1 MQASRSVSGLLSLAS
16 AFAIGALTTGCLD
29 EAAPPADLA
38 LDDLGATEQAAGTFP
53 SVSDFAA
60 TGPFSTT
67 SGSLGLSCTVYRP
80 SNLGQGGVT
89 HPVILWGNGTGS
101 APSTYSGLLRHL
113 ASHGFI
119 VVAAD
124 TSNAGNGSEMI
135 SCLNSVISANG
146 SSLSPFY
153 QRVDTARVGASGHSQ
168 GGAGTI
174 MAGRDARVTAT
185 APIQPYITYI
195 PFGGLFLSSSI
206 GQQRGPMFLV
216 SGTADTIAVPGIHQQ
231 PVYNGLNQ
239 SVVWATR
246 SAATHFE
253 PVGDAGSF
261 RGPVTAWFRARFMND
276 ANAERLFSGTCTLCT
291 SAGWSVRRR

>member
-1 MQASRSVSGLLSLAS
+1 MQSRNAFSRLLWLAS
-16 AFAIGALTTGCLD
+16 LVLGLGAAGCLD
-29 EAAPPADLA
+29 GAG
-38 LDDLGATEQAAGTFP
+38 DDVELGTERQEAGTFP
-53 SVSDFAA
+53 SVTDFAA
-60 TGPFSTT
+60 TGPFATT

-101 APSTYSGLLRHL
+101 APSTYGSLLRHL

-119 VVAAD
+119 VAAAD

-135 SCLNSVISANG
+135 SCLNSLVSANG
-146 SSLSPFY
+146 SALSPYY

-195 PFGGLFLSSSI
+195 PFGGLFLNSSI
-206 GQQRGPMFLV
+206 GQQRGPMLLI
-216 SGTADTIAVPGIHQQ
+216 SGTADTIAIPGIQQ
-231 PVYNGLNQ
+231 LPVYNGLNRP
-239 SVVWATR
+239 VWWATR
-246 SAATHFE
+246 SGATHFE
-253 PVGDAGSF
+253 PVGDGGAF

-276 ANAERLFSGTCTLCT
+276 ASADRVFTNPCTLC
-291 SAGWSVRRR
+291 SASGWSVARR

>member
-1 MQASRSVSGLLSLAS
+1 MKASQSFVGLFSLVTSLA
-16 AFAIGALTTGCLD
+16 LTGCLA
-29 EAAPPADLA
+29 EGEDLE
-38 LDDLGATEQAAGTFP
+38 LGVETQAAGTFP

-60 TGPFSTT
+60 SGPFSTT

-80 SNLGQGGVT
+80 STLGQNGVT

-101 APSTYSGLLRHL
+101 SPSTYGGFLRHL

-124 TSNAGNGSEMI
+124 TSNAGNGSQMI
-135 SCLNSVISANG
+135 SCLNSIVSANG

-153 QRVDTARVGASGHSQ
+153 RKVDTARVGASGHSQ
-168 GGAGTI
+168 GGAGSI

-185 APIQPYITYI
+185 APIQPYLTYI
-195 PFGGLFLSSSI
+195 PGGGTFLSSSI

-216 SGTADTIAVPGIHQQ
+216 SGGSDTLAIPGIHQEPVYENVNQ
-231 PVYNGLNQ
+231 PVWWG
-239 SVVWATR
+239 TR
-246 SAATHFE
+246 SGASHFE
-253 PVGDAGSF
+253 PVGSAGSF

-276 ANAERLFSGTCTLCT
+276 ASAERVFTNPCTLCT
-291 SAGWSVRRR
+291 SFGWDVER

>member
-1 MQASRSVSGLLSLAS
+1 MQAPRTAASTLAL
-16 AFAIGALTTGCLD
+16 AALALAAGCLD
-29 EAAPPADLA
+29 EAAPADEAGLA
-38 LDDLGATEQAAGTFP
+38 AAEQAAGTFP
-53 SVSDFAA
+53 PVSDYAA
-60 TGPFSTT
+60 SGPFSTT

-101 APSTYSGLLRHL
+101 SPSTYGSLLRHL

-119 VVAAD
+119 VAAAD

-135 SCLNSVISANG
+135 SCLNSLVSANG
-146 SSLSPFY
+146 NALSAFY

-185 APIQPYITYI
+185 APIQPYIGFI
-195 PFGGLFLSSSI
+195 PFGGIFLDSSI
-206 GQQRGPMFLV
+206 RQQRGPMFLV
-216 SGTADTIAVPGIHQQ
+216 SGSADTIAVPTIHQL
-231 PVYNGLNQ
+231 PVYNDVNQ
-239 SVVWATR
+239 PVVWATR
-246 SAATHFE
+246 SGASHFE

-276 ANAERLFSGTCTLCT
+276 ANAERLFSNPCTLC
-291 SAGWSVRRR
+291 SAAGWTVRRR